1 MTRLHDLY
9 AQHGQS
15 PWIDNLTRNG
25 IAGGRLKAL
34 VADGIRG
41 VTSNP
46 TIFQK
51 AMSAGDAYDEQ
62 FSKLARTM
70 STEEAYW
77 EMVSDDIRGALAV
90 LRPVYDESGGTDGFV
105 SLEVSPAMATDTQAS
120 IDSARRFHESIN
132 RPNLMVKIPATPE
145 GLPAI
150 QTALSEGRNINI
162 TLIFGLERYV
172 EVVEAYL
179 SALESLAAAGEELGG
194 LASVA
199 SFFVSRVDTEVDRR
213 LDALGTP
220 EALALRGKAALA
232 QAKLAYEIF
241 REKFSGSR
249 WEALAAKGARVQRPL
264 WASTSTKNPAYP
276 DLLYVDNLIGPDTI
290 NTLPDATVEAFC
302 DHGRLARTVDEG
314 VDEARGILNQL
325 GELGVDMADVASTL
339 EDEGVASFSKSFDEL
354 LQSLEDKRSQ
364 LGI

>member
-1 MTRLHDLY
+1 MTRLHDLFEH
-9 AQHGQS
+9 QGQS
-15 PWIDNLTRNG
+15 PWIDNLTRDG
-25 IAGGRLKAL
+25 ITGGRLKSL

-51 AMSAGDAYDEQ
+51 AMSSGNAYDEQ
-62 FSKLARTM
+62 FSKLARSM
-70 STEEAYW
+70 STQDAYW
-77 EMVSDDIRGALAV
+77 EMVSDDIRGALSI

-105 SLEVSPAMATDTQAS
+105 SLEVSPAMAADTEAS
-120 IDSARRFHESIN
+120 LESARRFHEAID

-145 GLPAI
+145 GIPAI
-150 QTALSEGRNINI
+150 QAALSEGHNINI

-179 SALESLAAAGEELGG
+179 SALESLAASGRPLGE

-213 LDALGTP
+213 LDAIGTP
-220 EALALRGKAALA
+220 DALELRGKAALA

-241 REKFSGSR
+241 LEKFSGSR

-302 DHGRLARTVDEG
+302 DHGTMARTVDDG
-314 VDEARGILNQL
+314 LDDAREVLDRL
-325 GELGVDMADVASTL
+325 ADLGVDLADVSSTL

-354 LQSLEDKRSQ
+354 IQALEDKRSQ
-364 LGI
+364 LGV